1 MLNERGREVPFQDE
15 GEKEMRFSELVKSLD
30 RARRYL
36 RDFYL
41 FGYRTREEYEAGRS
55 YDNERRRIESWLG
68 DSMRRTPAPGG
79 RAVSLCLDAADEPR
93 NPLYALWATKSFTRN
108 DILLHFLLL
117 NLLSGGASLA
127 ADEAADALAERWGE
141 VFGTATV
148 RLKLKE
154 YAELGLVEEVDSGRR
169 QRFRIAPLCAEDLG
183 GDLLEAVDFFTE
195 AAPFGQLGARIQDEL
210 GRTNA
215 LFRFKHDFLVHTLD
229 DAVLL
234 TLLTATAEGR
244 EVVLK
249 LRDRTVSGTPVKA
262 LFGLQSGRRYGVL
275 HRGGRFTLIRLDR
288 VDSARLGEPDP
299 NFEARRKAFDALLPR
314 LWGASLPYPL
324 REERV
329 RMVLTTE
336 GRRERYVAER
346 LRREGRGG
354 SVTERPN
361 GTIVYE
367 RRASD
372 SMEMLPFLRTF
383 TGRILSLKGDNWRML
398 RRFHD
403 DLRRMEALYS
413 GDGGSVPCGPMPKE
427 GSEPRTARS
436 GPKGDAASD
445 GGRCRAAD
453 ALFHEAFGRYYVIAA
468 RLLERADREGPLT
481 LEAIRRLVA
490 RWGFAETPALMLP
503 PLTEGEWPLFRQG
516 ADRAFVPRLR
526 SVRRPLSTLE
536 RRWLAALLEDERMG
550 LFLEPEALRR
560 AKARLGGAAPLFR
573 ASDLCAFDRSRDRD
587 PFRDEGYRGVF
598 RTVLTAL
605 REGRLL
611 WARFTSGHGRE
622 VRGNFL
628 PQRLQYSLKDDRFR
642 LLARRADPGRPAW
655 AETINLARIR
665 CAVLG
670 ERCAAEVA
678 ALPPARTEPVVLLL
692 TEERQAMERALLHFA
707 SFPCRPQ
714 AGPDGE
720 RLLHILYDAQD
731 EKELLIRV
739 LAFGPLVRVLGPER
753 FVEMVR
759 RRVREQ
765 ARLLGHA
772 APQGEGDTKGAV

>member
-1 MLNERGREVPFQDE
+1 
-15 GEKEMRFSELVKSLD
+15 MRFSELVKSLD
-30 RARRYL
+30 RARCYL

-41 FGYRTREEYEAGRS
+41 FGYRTREEYETGRS

-117 NLLSGGASLA
+117 DLLSGSGPLA

-141 VFGTATV
+141 VFGAATV

-169 QRFRIAPLCAEDLG
+169 RRYRLAPLCAEDLDE
-183 GDLLEAVDFFTE
+183 DLLEAVDFFTE

-210 GRTNA
+210 GRVNA

-244 EVVLK
+244 RTVLK
-249 LRDRTVSGTPVKA
+249 LRGRTVSGTPVKA

-275 HRGGRFTLIRLDR
+275 HRGERFTLIRLDR

-299 NFEARRKAFDALLPR
+299 DFEARRQAFDALLPR

-354 SVTERPN
+354 SVTERPD

-367 RRASD
+367 RPSAD

-383 TGRILSLKGDNWRML
+383 TGRILSLKGDNRRML
-398 RRFHD
+398 RRFHG

-413 GDGGSVPCGPMPKE
+413 LPDGEAIPCGPKLNE
-427 GSEPRTARS
+427 GPATKTTTARS
-436 GPKGDAASD
+436 GPMRDAASD
-445 GGRCRAAD
+445 DGTRCRAAD

-481 LEAIRRLVA
+481 PEAIRRDVA

-503 PLTEGEWPLFRQG
+503 PLTEGEWPLFQRG
-516 ADRAFVPRLR
+516 ANRSFIPRLR

-550 LFLEPEALRR
+550 LFLEPEALRC
-560 AKARLGGAAPLFR
+560 AKDRLAGVAPLFQ
-573 ASDLCAFDRSRDRD
+573 ASDLCAFDRSRDPD
-587 PFRDEGYRGVF
+587 PFRDEEYRSVF

-628 PQRLQYSLKDDRFR
+628 PRRLQYSLKDDRFR

-655 AETINLARIR
+655 EETINLARIR

-670 ERCAAEVA
+670 TRYAAAEA
-678 ALPPARTEPVVLLL
+678 AARPSARTEPVVLML

-714 AGPDGE
+714 TGPSGE
-720 RLLHILYDAQD
+720 RLLHILYNAQD

-765 ARLLGHA
+765 ARLFGHA
-772 APQGEGDTKGAV
+772 APQGEPDAEGVV

>member
-1 MLNERGREVPFQDE
+1 
-15 GEKEMRFSELVKSLD
+15 
-30 RARRYL
+30 
-36 RDFYL
+36 
-41 FGYRTREEYEAGRS
+41 
-55 YDNERRRIESWLG
+55 
-68 DSMRRTPAPGG
+68 
-79 RAVSLCLDAADEPR
+79 
-93 NPLYALWATKSFTRN
+93 
-108 DILLHFLLL
+108 
-117 NLLSGGASLA
+117 
-127 ADEAADALAERWGE
+127 
-141 VFGTATV
+141 
-148 RLKLKE
+148 
-154 YAELGLVEEVDSGRR
+154 
-169 QRFRIAPLCAEDLG
+169 
-183 GDLLEAVDFFTE
+183 
-195 AAPFGQLGARIQDEL
+195 
-210 GRTNA
+210 
-215 LFRFKHDFLVHTLD
+215 
-229 DAVLL
+229 
-234 TLLTATAEGR
+234 
-244 EVVLK
+244 
-249 LRDRTVSGTPVKA
+249 
-262 LFGLQSGRRYGVL
+262 
-275 HRGGRFTLIRLDR
+275 
-288 VDSARLGEPDP
+288 
-299 NFEARRKAFDALLPR
+299 
-314 LWGASLPYPL
+314 
-324 REERV
+324 
-329 RMVLTTE
+329 MVLTTE

-346 LRREGRGG
+346 LKREGRGG
-354 SVTERPN
+354 SVTERPD

-367 RRASD
+367 RWASD

-383 TGRILSLKGDNWRML
+383 TGRILSLRGDNRRML

-453 ALFHEAFGRYYVIAA
+453 ALFHEAFGRYYVIGA

-481 LEAIRRLVA
+481 PEAIRRDIA
-490 RWGFAETPALMLP
+490 RWGFAETPTLLLP
-503 PLTEGEWPLFRQG
+503 PLAEGEWPLFRRG
-516 ADRAFVPRLR
+516 TDRSFIPRLR

-560 AKARLGGAAPLFR
+560 AKERLAGVAPLFQ
-573 ASDLCAFDRSRDRD
+573 ASDLCAFDRSRDPD
-587 PFRDEGYRGVF
+587 PFRDEEYRSVF
-598 RTVLTAL
+598 RTVLTSL

-628 PQRLQYSLKDDRFR
+628 PRRLQYSLKDDRFR
-642 LLARRADPGRPAW
+642 LLARRADPGLPAW
-655 AETINLARIR
+655 EETINLARIR